1 MFEAKIPLASL
12 SGLTS
17 GHTIWIDPMHN
28 KCSHAKPLLQTALL
42 VLLATTATPGTAQ
55 SVLFSDV
62 STPLTI
68 SAPAHVVSL
77 NTANIGAL
85 AAGVVVSVSILEGQ
99 IVDQGTELVKFDCT
113 GRILD
118 LKQAQLN
125 VRRAEITERA
135 ERAAQK
141 RDAELWQRKAISE
154 TVYQASVKLFELASV
169 DRGLKEIVRDRAKE
183 RVDNCRITAPFRG
196 QVTLVNIGK
205 GSYVA
210 TGATVL
216 QLLQIEKLEVISE
229 LSMEELEQ
237 VQRADKLVFKAGE
250 LKVAATIRAVDRV
263 QDSTTGLQIVH
274 LTVKAEARLVAGM
287 QGDLQWTAEF
297 NQLPARFLA
306 QRGGIAGV
314 MTESSTGPVFRP
326 VPGAIDGLPIK
337 VELGPNVRVIAP

>member
-1 MFEAKIPLASL
+1 
-12 SGLTS
+12 
-17 GHTIWIDPMHN
+17 
-28 KCSHAKPLLQTALL
+28 LL
-42 VLLATTATPGTAQ
+42 VLFATAANPSAAQ
-55 SVLFSDV
+55 SVLFPDI

-99 IVDQGTELVKFDCT
+99 IVDQGTELVKFNCT

-125 VRRAEITERA
+125 VQRAEITERA
-135 ERAAQK
+135 AKK

-154 TVYQASVKLFELASV
+154 TVYQASAKLFELASI

-196 QVTLVNIGK
+196 QVTRMNIGR

-210 TGATVL
+210 AGATVL

-263 QDSTTGLQIVH
+263 QDSATGLQIVH

-297 NQLPARFLA
+297 RQLPARFLA
-306 QRGGIAGV
+306 QRGGVAGV
-314 MTESSTGPVFRP
+314 MTESSTGLVFRP